1 MPSPAVL
8 SLIALLLVVAAS
20 LTSRLNVGVLA
31 IALATPVAIVGAG
44 WKPDQIMAT
53 FPSSLFLTL
62 TGVTLFFGVLQA
74 NGTMQTVTRASV
86 RLLRGNAALLPLLLF
101 TLACVISSLGPGS
114 IATAALLAPLAMGI
128 AHRAGV
134 PLLLAALMIGNGVNA
149 GNLSAISAIGVL
161 VQELMTKAGLGG
173 HAWETWSANFAAHAL
188 AAAIAWTLF
197 GGPRL
202 LRAGRI
208 LPDAGPPGAMP
219 AASAAAAPD
228 GHETTDGSRTHL
240 LSLLVLALWMTAVV
254 AFKVNPGLAG
264 FAAASVLVLAGL
276 GEDAAM
282 LRQVPWAVLVM
293 VCGVSVLIGVLE
305 KTGGME
311 LFTTLLSRLATPDT
325 VNGVIAGVTGLIS
338 TYSSTAGVVYPAFL
352 PAVPGLVAKLGG
364 GNPLEIALSIN
375 VGAALVDVSP
385 LSTIGSLCIA
395 AVPAGVDSK
404 PLFRALL
411 LWGFAMTLVAALFCQ
426 LFIGLFAG

>member
-31 IALATPVAIVGAG
+31 VALATPVAIVGAG
-44 WKPDQIMAT
+44 WKPEQIMAT

-74 NGTMQTVTRASV
+74 NGTMQTVTHRSV
-86 RLLRGNAALLPLLLF
+86 RLLRGNVALLPLLLF
-101 TLACVISSLGPGS
+101 ALACVISSLGPGS

-188 AAAIAWTLF
+188 AAAIAWALF

-202 LRAGRI
+202 VRAGR
-208 LPDAGPPGAMP
+208 PASVPTTEATTAPPAT
-219 AASAAAAPD
+219 AETAD
-228 GHETTDGSRTHL
+228 GTRTHA
-240 LSLLVLALWMTAVV
+240 LSLLVLGLWMTAVV

-264 FAAASVLVLAGL
+264 FAAASVLVLTGL